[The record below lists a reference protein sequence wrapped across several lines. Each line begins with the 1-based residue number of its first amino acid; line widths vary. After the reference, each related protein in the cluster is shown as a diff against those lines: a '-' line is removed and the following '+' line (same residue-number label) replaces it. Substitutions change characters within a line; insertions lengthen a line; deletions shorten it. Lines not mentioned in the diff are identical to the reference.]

1 MSWYY
6 SSGNEKVG
14 PVELTEIA
22 SLISSGTITNDTL
35 LWKDGMPDWK
45 PYRELRLSPELF
57 EDSDFAICAESGN
70 LTSKENMVRFGN
82 VYVAAEYK
90 DAYMQKIQEG
100 AADTSGNEFTY
111 GGFWIRF
118 VAKFVDWILV
128 AIPYYAILFILM
140 FATGFGAMAV
150 DAADPNS
157 DPGAAAM
164 FGFIYLI
171 LVYGVYF
178 GVGSVYNLIFLPKFG
193 ATPGKMACGLKV
205 VNPDGSYVS
214 KGKAV
219 GRFFAEFINAF
230 TLTIGYIMAAFDDEK
245 RSLHDRICNTRVVN
259 K

>member
-6 SSGNEKVG
+6 SSGNDKVG

-45 PYRELRLSPELF
+45 PYRELRMSPELF

-70 LTSKENMVRFGN
+70 LTPKENMVRFGN

-90 DAYMQKIQEG
+90 DAYMQKIQES
-100 AADTSGNEFTY
+100 ATDARAHEFEY

-118 VAKFVDWILV
+118 VAKFIDRIILGV
-128 AIPYYAILFILM
+128 LNAVIMIPV
-140 FATGFGAMAV
+140 GFLIGMSTAGM
-150 DAADPNS
+150 DPNS
-157 DPGAAAM
+157 DPDAVAM
-164 FGFIYLI
+164 MSVVLI
-171 LVYGVYF
+171 LISYAAIFAVDVI
-178 GVGSVYNLIFLPKFG
+178 YNVIFLPKYG
-193 ATPGKMACGLKV
+193 ATPGKMACSLKV
-205 VNPDGSYVS
+205 VNPDGTYIS

-219 GRFFAEFINAF
+219 GRYFAEIVSGLA
-230 TLTIGYIMAAFDDEK
+230 LLIGYIMAAFDDEK